1 MGKRRQINEG
11 AWIAMHQVVPG
22 VPVPLRARNARE
34 FLPEK
39 QEAFFEMLGE
49 TFNIR
54 KACAFA
60 GVGTSTVH
68 SWRRHNAEFSERFDD
83 VLLQAYLDVKMRMLA
98 IAVEGARRK
107 STIVREDE
115 NTIEKNVLD
124 DAPAHVMS
132 VMRFQLEEIAAI
144 RKAQARDAAELAE
157 PSEEELVR
165 WLCDD
170 LDAIEATMTV
180 ADEEDEGDGIDS
192 GDDDGF
198 GA

>member
-107 STIVREDE
+107 STIVRSDE
-115 NTIEKNVLD
+115 NSIEKNVLD

-144 RKAQARDAAELAE
+144 RKAQARDVADLAE
-157 PSEEELVR
+157 PSEEQLVQ
-165 WLCDD
+165 WLYDD

-180 ADEEDEGDGIDS
+180 ADEEDEGDAIDS

-198 GA
+198 GV